1 MRVALVHDYLTEY
14 GGAERVLEV
23 LHELWPD
30 APLYTL
36 SYNPSGVH
44 ARRFANWKIHQ
55 SGMRFFPFFK
65 ECMSAYR
72 ILAAPFIEAW
82 NFDGYD
88 LVISSTSSYFTK
100 GILTKPETLHISYIH
115 TPPRFLY
122 GYGTARDW
130 QAHPFSKFFGLI
142 TNHFLRL
149 YDFATAQRPDVLVA
163 NSKEVASRIKRF
175 YGRDAIVI
183 YPPVDVARFADP
195 LYAVQPDAPYF
206 LVVSRL
212 TRAKHVEIAI
222 AACVH
227 AGVTLKVVGT
237 GRQQS
242 RLASHPNIE
251 LLGEV
256 SDDQLVGLYQ
266 GCQALLLTSEDED
279 FGIVSVEAMAAGKP
293 VIAYASGGVLETVV
307 DGKTGMFVTEL
318 SAKAFAEAISDFNQS
333 NFNPT
338 VLKRHAQKF
347 SKDRFMRK
355 MKALV
360 AETLSDRSI
369 NHPKDAEIIAL
380 AEKLLDDACSEN
392 RHRDAEIQQGV
403 DGEKEHAQAVLS
415 WVEKLS
421 KRPSTTLRIAALF
434 HDIDRIVNVGVGG
447 GFKGD
452 RRSNE
457 YFEHKK
463 AHAKR
468 SAEYIGARLLQYKTD
483 LKIVGRVQFLIEH
496 HDDRGFEIDQFN
508 DGELKVLVAADS
520 LAFFTTTAPKMYAA
534 EGKDRFND
542 KLRFMIEKMPSFARD
557 MLASQR
563 LGNEVFEKLKNEIL
577 MEFRH
582 DSGGYT

>member
-36 SYNPSGVH
+36 SYNPRALGVH

-55 SGMRFFPFFK
+55 SGMRFLPFFK

-183 YPPVDVARFADP
+183 YPPVDVVRFADP
-195 LYAVQPDAPYF
+195 MYAVQPDAPYF

-222 AACVH
+222 AACVY

-293 VIAYASGGVLETVV
+293 VIAYAQGGVLETVV
-307 DGKTGMFVTEL
+307 DGKTGILVHTL
-318 SAKAFAEAISDFNQS
+318 SKEAFAQALVKTESMSFDADSI
-333 NFNPT
+333 
-338 VLKRHAQKF
+338 KKHACRF
-347 SKDRFMRK
+347 SKERFVRK
-355 MKALV
+355 I
-360 AETLSDRSI
+360 RSL
-369 NHPKDAEIIAL
+369 IA
-380 AEKLLDDACSEN
+380 
-392 RHRDAEIQQGV
+392 QQV
-403 DGEKEHAQAVLS
+403 K
-415 WVEKLS
+415 
-421 KRPSTTLRIAALF
+421 
-434 HDIDRIVNVGVGG
+434 
-447 GFKGD
+447 
-452 RRSNE
+452 
-457 YFEHKK
+457 
-463 AHAKR
+463 
-468 SAEYIGARLLQYKTD
+468 
-483 LKIVGRVQFLIEH
+483 
-496 HDDRGFEIDQFN
+496 
-508 DGELKVLVAADS
+508 
-520 LAFFTTTAPKMYAA
+520 
-534 EGKDRFND
+534 
-542 KLRFMIEKMPSFARD
+542 
-557 MLASQR
+557 
-563 LGNEVFEKLKNEIL
+563 
-577 MEFRH
+577 
-582 DSGGYT
+582 